1 MHDFTTFERTA
12 PVGDDNDPIRKH
24 MKKFRCQACKKDKFH
39 IPLKTVDGRTVCI
52 HCCLSESGQNIVL
65 DKRTVDALEAVADRI
80 KGYDNYPPKET
91 TEPTTTNKG
100 TKMKLKNK
108 VSLIG
113 KLSTLA
119 TLQFTWP
126 AFVNEYF
133 RAEFQKDGN
142 FTDKDKNDLNKII
155 LASLLLNIAVLG
167 LAIVQAY
174 DIVEY
179 AVNQASFL
187 LPF

>member
-1 MHDFTTFERTA
+1 MHDFTTFEHTI
-12 PVGDDNDPIRKH
+12 PVYGDSDPMRKH
-24 MKKFRCQACKKDKFH
+24 IKKFRCAACNKDKFH
-39 IPLKTVDGRTVCI
+39 IPLTTVDGRTVCI
-52 HCCLSESGQNIVL
+52 HCCMIGSGQNIVL
-65 DKRTVDALEAVADRI
+65 DNKTIDALETAINRI
-80 KGYDNYPPKET
+80 NGTDNYPPKET
-91 TEPTTTNKG
+91 TESPTTNKG

-179 AVNQASFL
+179 AVERLGEL
-187 LPF
+187 L

>member
-1 MHDFTTFERTA
+1 MHDFTTFEHTI
-12 PVGDDNDPIRKH
+12 PVYGDSDPMRKH

-65 DKRTVDALEAVADRI
+65 DKRTVDALEAAINRI
-80 KGYDNYPPKET
+80 NGHDNYPPKET

-179 AVNQASFL
+179 AITRL
-187 LPF
+187 GELI

>member
-1 MHDFTTFERTA
+1 MHDFKTFEKTI
-12 PVGDDNDPIRKH
+12 PVYGDSDPMRKH
-24 MKKFRCQACKKDKFH
+24 MKKFRCQACNKDKFH

-65 DKRTVDALEAVADRI
+65 DNKTIDALEAVANRI
-80 KGYDNYPPKET
+80 NGTDNYQPKET

-126 AFVNEYF
+126 ALVNEYF

-142 FTDKDKNDLNKII
+142 FTDKDKNNLNKII

-179 AVNQASFL
+179 AVTRIGEL
-187 LPF
+187 L

>member
-1 MHDFTTFERTA
+1 
-12 PVGDDNDPIRKH
+12 
-24 MKKFRCQACKKDKFH
+24 
-39 IPLKTVDGRTVCI
+39 
-52 HCCLSESGQNIVL
+52 
-65 DKRTVDALEAVADRI
+65 
-80 KGYDNYPPKET
+80 
-91 TEPTTTNKG
+91 
-100 TKMKLKNK
+100 MKLKNR

-155 LASLLLNIAVLG
+155 LASLLFNIAILG

-179 AVNQASFL
+179 AVNRSSFL

>member
-1 MHDFTTFERTA
+1 MHDFTTFEHTI
-12 PVGDDNDPIRKH
+12 PVYGDSDPIRKH

-39 IPLKTVDGRTVCI
+39 IPLTTVDGRTVCI
-52 HCCLSESGQNIVL
+52 HCCMTGKGQDIVL
-65 DKRTVDALEAVADRI
+65 DKRTVESLDAIADRI

-174 DIVEY
+174 DIIEY
-179 AVNQASFL
+179 AITRL
-187 LPF
+187 GELI

>member
-12 PVGDDNDPIRKH
+12 PVGDDNDPIRKY

-52 HCCLSESGQNIVL
+52 HCCMTGKGQDIVL
-65 DKRTVDALEAVADRI
+65 DKRTVESLDAIADRI
-80 KGYDNYPPKET
+80 KGHDNYPPKET

-167 LAIVQAY
+167 LSIVQAY

-179 AVNQASFL
+179 AFTRL
-187 LPF
+187 GELI

>member
-1 MHDFTTFERTA
+1 
-12 PVGDDNDPIRKH
+12 
-24 MKKFRCQACKKDKFH
+24 MK
-39 IPLKTVDGRTVCI
+39 P
-52 HCCLSESGQNIVL
+52 
-65 DKRTVDALEAVADRI
+65 
-80 KGYDNYPPKET
+80 
-91 TEPTTTNKG
+91 
-100 TKMKLKNK
+100 KNK

-179 AVNQASFL
+179 AITRLGEL
-187 LPF
+187 L

>member
-1 MHDFTTFERTA
+1 MHDFTTFEKTI
-12 PVGDDNDPIRKH
+12 PVYGDSDPMRKH

-52 HCCLSESGQNIVL
+52 HCCLSESGQDIVL
-65 DKRTVDALEAVADRI
+65 DKRTVESLDAIADRI
-80 KGYDNYPPKET
+80 KGHDNYPPKET

-179 AVNQASFL
+179 AITRL
-187 LPF
+187 GELI

>member
-1 MHDFTTFERTA
+1 MHDFTTFEHTV
-12 PVGDDNDPIRKH
+12 PVYGDSDPIRKH
-24 MKKFRCQACKKDKFH
+24 MKKFRCQACNKDKFH
-39 IPLKTVDGRTVCI
+39 IPLTTVDGRTVCI
-52 HCCLSESGQNIVL
+52 HCCMTGSGQNIVL
-65 DKRTVDALEAVADRI
+65 DNKTIDALEAVANRI
-80 KGYDNYPPKET
+80 NDTYNYQPKET

-100 TKMKLKNK
+100 TKMKLKNN

-179 AVNQASFL
+179 AVTRIGEL
-187 LPF
+187 L